1 MKKIIYASDIG
12 EAGYTALAE
21 AIVEQACIDY
31 IKALQ
36 CNDQYK
42 ISSIRK
48 FFRSQWCN
56 FLLNIDG
63 EYLIK
68 TLERKYGKFNKSND
82 KKGIRV

>member
-1 MKKIIYASDIG
+1 MKRTVYASDIG
-12 EAGYTALAE
+12 EVGYTALAE

-42 ISSIRK
+42 RDSIRK
-48 FFRSQWCN
+48 FFRSQWCE
-56 FLLNIDG
+56 FLLNMDG

-68 TLERKYGKFNKSND
+68 TLEEKYGNVNKSND
-82 KKGIRV
+82 KKSNRI